1 MSAAHNQ
8 SQLEEAVSV
17 AVVVVAAVV
26 AAAVVEVEVAVV
38 VAVHQDSTLV
48 YLEWVVGT
56 CPNSFLMCLYPYS

>member
-1 MSAAHNQ
+1 MA
-8 SQLEEAVSV
+8 
-17 AVVVVAAVV
+17 VVVAAAVV
-26 AAAVVEVEVAVV
+26 AAAAVVEVEIAVE